1 MTIQFNTD
9 SFISGNDELTERLS
23 EVLTKSLSKYQ
34 DRITR
39 LEVHLS
45 DENGNKAGQKDK
57 RCLLEARVANIKPI
71 AVTSYDN
78 SIDQAVN
85 GAIPKLISAIDST
98 LGKMDKY

>member
-9 SFISGNDELTERLS
+9 NFISGNDELRARLT

-98 LGKMDKY
+98 LGKMDRH

>member
-9 SFISGNDELTERLS
+9 SHVSGNDELTERLS
-23 EVLTKSLSKYQ
+23 EILRNSLTKYEGK
-34 DRITR
+34 ITR

-45 DENGNKAGQKDK
+45 DENAAKPGQKDK
-57 RCLLEARVANIKPI
+57 RCMLEARVANIKPI

-85 GAIPKLISAIDST
+85 GAIPKLMSAIDST
-98 LGKMDKY
+98 LGRMDKY

>member
-1 MTIQFNTD
+1 MQIQFNTD

-23 EVLTKSLSKYQ
+23 GILRNSLSKYEGK
-34 DRITR
+34 ITR

-45 DENGNKAGQKDK
+45 DEDGNKSGQKDK

-98 LGKMDKY
+98 LGKMNAR